1 MSEFMCFSA
10 QENRTTI
17 PGKLVSGRY
26 RQPFGYRVK
35 RSKGTKD
42 FYLTMTLHGKG
53 LFHNGHETCE
63 CPEGEITLIT
73 PGTPHYYGTP
83 ENTEWEFFWCHFVP
97 KEDWLPL
104 LQLPEAIKGI
114 RFARFENAKEWQHLA
129 GAFTSLIR
137 YNEESHLFSER
148 LAVNALEEILL
159 LISKNVQETQHPMDP
174 RVENTIKLI
183 SQHYKEPF
191 NVPELAA
198 MVNLSPS
205 RFAHLF
211 KIQTGESVMEMLNK
225 IRLRQSKKLLETTS
239 LTIAE
244 IAEEVGFNHPFYFS
258 RQFAA
263 FYGTPPAFFRK
274 HKLPTTN

>member
-10 QENRTTI
+10 QENCTTI

-53 LFHNGHETCE
+53 LFHNGSQACE
-63 CPEGEITLIT
+63 CPESEVTLIT

-83 ENTEWEFFWCHFVP
+83 EHTIWEFNWCHFVP
-97 KEDWLPL
+97 REDWLPL
-104 LQLPEAIKGI
+104 LQLPEMIKGI
-114 RFARFENAKEWQHLA
+114 RSARFDNEQDWLHLA
-129 GAFTSLIR
+129 GAFNSLIQ

-159 LISKNVQETQHPMDP
+159 LISKNTFEAQCQMDS
-174 RVENTIKLI
+174 RVEETIKLI
-183 SQHYKEPF
+183 SQHYRMPF

-198 MVNLSPS
+198 RVNLSSS

-211 KIQTGESVMEMLNK
+211 KTQTGESVMEMLNK
-225 IRLRQSKKLLETTS
+225 IRLRQSKKLLETTTLS
-239 LTIAE
+239 IAE

-263 FYGTPPAFFRK
+263 FYGSPPAVLRK
-274 HKLPTTN
+274 HILLTRN

>member
-53 LFHNGHETCE
+53 LFHNGSQACE
-63 CPEGEITLIT
+63 CPASEVTLIT

-83 ENTEWEFFWCHFVP
+83 EHTIWEFNWCHFVSR
-97 KEDWLPL
+97 EDWLPL
-104 LQLPEAIKGI
+104 LQLPEMIKGI
-114 RFARFENAKEWQHLA
+114 RSARFDNEKDWLHLA
-129 GAFTSLIR
+129 GAFNSLIQ

-159 LISKNVQETQHPMDP
+159 LISKNTLETQFQMDP
-174 RVENTIKLI
+174 RVEETIKLI
-183 SQHYKEPF
+183 SQHYRKPF
-191 NVPELAA
+191 NVQELADR
-198 MVNLSPS
+198 VNLSAS

-211 KIQTGESVMEMLNK
+211 KTQTGESVMEMLNK
-225 IRLRQSKKLLETTS
+225 IRLRQSKKLLETTTLS
-239 LTIAE
+239 IAE

-263 FYGTPPAFFRK
+263 FYGSPPAVLRK
-274 HKLPTTN
+274 HILHARN